1 MAQLNFVIS
10 NQVIR
15 RTDDFYVV
23 ADSHDYLRAHF
34 DFASS
39 EWDGV
44 EKTALFSRSGGQAY
58 EMLIV
63 DGECDVPH
71 EVLAGA
77 GLVTV
82 SVFGGSL
89 ITVNTATIEVAKS
102 GYIED
107 AEHSTD
113 PTPGIYEQILDHVS
127 NLEDIAE
134 QVGDAFEAAERAET
148 AAGNAQTAQTAA
160 ETAAQSAGTHDTSAG
175 AYAQA
180 AQTAAAQAEGY
191 RDQAGVYANSAHQ
204 DAERAEQAA
213 GVAGYMFVEIVDG
226 HLIYE
231 RTDQVDVDF
240 ELDGGHLYMEGV

>member
-1 MAQLNFVIS
+1 MAQLKFSIS

-23 ADSHDYLRAHF
+23 ADSYDYLRAHF
-34 DFASS
+34 DFNTS

-44 EKTALFSRSGGQAY
+44 EKTALFSRQGGQAY

-63 DGECDVPH
+63 DGECEVPH
-71 EVLAGA
+71 EVLVGT

-89 ITVNTATIEVAKS
+89 ITVNTATVDIHAS
-102 GYIED
+102 GYISD

-113 PTPGIYEQILDHVS
+113 PTPGIYEQILSHLE

-134 QVGDAFEAAERAET
+134 QVGDAEQAAA
-148 AAGNAQTAQTAA
+148 N
-160 ETAAQSAGTHDTSAG
+160 AAQSEQNAAVSAE
-175 AYAQA
+175 A
-180 AQTAAAQAEGY
+180 ADLSARTAVSSATAAAA
-191 RDQAGVYANSAHQ
+191 SASSAATSENNASASASVAQ
-204 DAERAEQAA
+204 QSADRAEQAA
-213 GVAGYMFVEIVDG
+213 GNAGFMFMEIIDG